1 MLLCVPPPA
10 GHALQSA
17 EVDEAIAAALE
28 QARRQGVRGKEV
40 TPFLLRAVA
49 EATGGRSLEANVAL
63 LMNNAR
69 VAASVAVALAEA
81 DGA

>member
-1 MLLCVPPPA
+1 MAPSPT
-10 GHALQSA
+10 
-17 EVDEAIAAALE
+17 ALE
-28 QARRQGVRGKEV
+28 QARREGVRGKEV

-63 LMNNAR
+63 LLNNAR
-69 VAASVAVALAEA
+69 VAASVAVAVARA